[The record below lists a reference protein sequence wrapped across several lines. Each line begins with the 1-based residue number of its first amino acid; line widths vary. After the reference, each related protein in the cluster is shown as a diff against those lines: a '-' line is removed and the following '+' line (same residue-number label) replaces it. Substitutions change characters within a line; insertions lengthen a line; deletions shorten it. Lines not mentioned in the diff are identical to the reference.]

1 MAKKRITKSQQNQAE
16 RFIKKNVKNPTVA
29 VVLVIAVAVGAW
41 LVNDTDL
48 FNKNQST
55 PVSFSEQQQ
64 HIRCID
70 GDTFAYGETTIRMLA
85 IDTPETV
92 KPNTPVQPY
101 GKEASNRTC
110 SLLENAKSITFK
122 QDVGNENDKYGRQ
135 LAWVYVDDVLLQE
148 ILVSE
153 GLAIIKYVN
162 KSTVDTHNLKLLETA
177 ESNAKAEKIN
187 IWSE

>member
-1 MAKKRITKSQQNQAE
+1 MSKKRITKSQQNQAE
-16 RFIKKNVKNPTVA
+16 KFIKKNIKNPAVA
-29 VVLVIAVAVGAW
+29 LVLVVLVAAGAW
-41 LVNDTDL
+41 LVNNQDL
-48 FNKNQST
+48 FIKNNSV
-55 PVSFSEQQQ
+55 PASFAETQET
-64 HIRCID
+64 IRCID
-70 GDTFAYGETTIRMLA
+70 GDTFAYGETTVRMLA

-110 SLLENAKSITFK
+110 SLLKNAQSISFK

-135 LAWVYVDDVLLQE
+135 LAWVYVDDELLQE

-162 KSTVDTHNLKLLETA
+162 KKTVDTDLLKLLETA
-177 ESNAKAEKIN
+177 EAKAKAEKIN